1 MGVQDLTVQM
11 VVIVVIGVFFASFMD
26 AIAGGGGIISVPTYL
41 LAGLPMHF
49 ALGTN
54 KFSSSIGTAF
64 STGRYIKNG
73 YVDWKLGIPSI
84 VLALIGSFFGTKL
97 QLMISEVYLQ
107 YLLLIVLPV
116 VAFVVLRQ
124 RQLPEERG
132 DIEPKKQMA
141 IVYLAALVVG
151 AYDGFYG
158 PGTGTFLLLI
168 FCNLGKLDVRTA
180 GGNVKLVNLS
190 SNIASLLTSLLSGKV
205 FLVLGLITLIL
216 AVLCA
221 VIVRNHPSDRGLP
234 SIEDVELS
242 ERGIQAVESSAAR
255 IPVLQGLRIVFSGGR
270 KFWTCALAYFLVY
283 GTIMTFQG
291 TWAVTYFNSVYGFV
305 LSASW
310 MVTALGIGKILST
323 LAIGA
328 MTTRGIIRS
337 KRKAMIYGTTV
348 FAALWVIIFAFA
360 GEIQSYWFW
369 FAVSFAFGFFGGFMT
384 LSFTQVKEWYPIAV
398 AGTAVS
404 GTNIFLFLGAS
415 ICTTISGAI
424 VGTAYTLDNFT
435 VLWGIMA
442 LFAIVAVVL
451 LVFSVEKRPED
462 PPVGVELVRA
472 AEGS

>member
-107 YLLLIVLPV
+107 YLLLIVLPQLLGK
-116 VAFVVLRQ
+116 AELEPYSAGYCLYMVLV
-124 RQLPEERG
+124 ERG

-205 FLVLGLITLIL
+205 FLVLGLIGTVSSILGHFIGAGLAIKNGSKIVKPAIIIVLIL
-216 AVLCA
+216 L
-221 VIVRNHPSDRGLP
+221 
-234 SIEDVELS
+234 
-242 ERGIQAVESSAAR
+242 AAK
-255 IPVLQGLRIVFSGGR
+255 VVQGLI
-270 KFWTCALAYFLVY
+270 
-283 GTIMTFQG
+283 
-291 TWAVTYFNSVYGFV
+291 
-305 LSASW
+305 
-310 MVTALGIGKILST
+310 
-323 LAIGA
+323 
-328 MTTRGIIRS
+328 
-337 KRKAMIYGTTV
+337 
-348 FAALWVIIFAFA
+348 A
-360 GEIQSYWFW
+360 G
-369 FAVSFAFGFFGGFMT
+369 
-384 LSFTQVKEWYPIAV
+384 
-398 AGTAVS
+398 
-404 GTNIFLFLGAS
+404 
-415 ICTTISGAI
+415 
-424 VGTAYTLDNFT
+424 
-435 VLWGIMA
+435 
-442 LFAIVAVVL
+442 
-451 LVFSVEKRPED
+451 
-462 PPVGVELVRA
+462 
-472 AEGS
+472 